1 MQNILPKGQ
10 KNYMINFIDIKRDIF
25 DEGVANNVCLLEH
38 GGNIIFATS
47 YNPSVDVNIELGDI
61 LLEFDNCNFSNG
73 EGFTA
78 CNGDNKAWFNGDL
91 NSLFYSK
98 QAFTLNQNITF
109 SDNYDLFVKTPLEQL
124 LSVLETDLNEEPFNY
139 DFKDEGLRF
148 DRLYSV
154 KQATGGEDVKI
165 LATLDESNLIVFYEG
180 VDSNKVC
187 ERVDQYNLL
196 KTDKPLG
203 YGESPTK
210 IDCINPYGQNY
221 IIAYGSFG
229 ADVDPYAI
237 WADLTGKLRID

>member
-1 MQNILPKGQ
+1 MFQFYLS
-10 KNYMINFIDIKRDIF
+10 
-25 DEGVANNVCLLEH
+25 
-38 GGNIIFATS
+38 ATS

-61 LLEFDNCNFSNG
+61 LPEFDNCNLNNG

-78 CNGDNKAWFNGDL
+78 CSGVNKAWFNGEL

-109 SDNYDLFVKTPLEQL
+109 SDNYDSFIKTPLEQL
-124 LSVLETDLNEEPFNY
+124 LLVLETDLSEEPFNY

-148 DRLYSV
+148 DRIYSA
-154 KQATGGEDVKI
+154 KQSTGGNVE
-165 LATLDESNLIVFYEG
+165 LFATLDESNLIVFYEG

-187 ERVDQYNLL
+187 EIVDQYNLL

-203 YGESPTK
+203 FGESPTK
-210 IDCINPYGQNY
+210 IDCINPYGQKY

-237 WADLTGKLRID
+237 WTDLTGKLRGD